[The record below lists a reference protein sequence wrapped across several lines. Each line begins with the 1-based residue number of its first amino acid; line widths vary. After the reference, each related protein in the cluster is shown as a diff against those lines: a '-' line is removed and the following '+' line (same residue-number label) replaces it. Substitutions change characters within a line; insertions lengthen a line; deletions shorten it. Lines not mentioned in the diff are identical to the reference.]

1 MRFPDFAAVVV
12 GVVLFCALA
21 ALWYARPSAGLWL
34 LGTVVWGAIAYPAF
48 MYYVTRPK

>member
-1 MRFPDFAAVVV
+1 MRMLDFAAVIV

-21 ALWYARPSAGLWL
+21 ALWSVRPGAGIWL
-34 LGTVVWGAIAYPAF
+34 LGTVVWAGVAYPAF